1 MNKLR
6 YNVSF
11 WLGALFLFVTG
22 GCLDYFDVRPKSQVL
37 ADELFSTEEGFSDQL
52 TGVYKRLAS
61 TSLYGQEMTFG
72 LAEALTQN
80 YDLATG
86 SEYYEAGLY
95 NYENTAVKNKITT
108 VWSQMYSAI
117 ANLNIMLEY
126 IDKNPAMFSG
136 DNYRIYK
143 GEALGLRAFFASG
156 FIADVR
162 SFVCFECTSSSH
174 PLCNDLFDSGNPAV
188 YCR

>member
-117 ANLNIMLEY
+117 ANLNIMLE
-126 IDKNPAMFSG
+126 
-136 DNYRIYK
+136 
-143 GEALGLRAFFASG
+143 
-156 FIADVR
+156 
-162 SFVCFECTSSSH
+162 
-174 PLCNDLFDSGNPAV
+174 
-188 YCR
+188 

>member
-72 LAEALTQN
+72 LAEALHKIMIWQQ
-80 YDLATG
+80 
-86 SEYYEAGLY
+86 EA
-95 NYENTAVKNKITT
+95 
-108 VWSQMYSAI
+108 S
-117 ANLNIMLEY
+117 IMRQAFT
-126 IDKNPAMFSG
+126 IM
-136 DNYRIYK
+136 RI
-143 GEALGLRAFFASG
+143 R
-156 FIADVR
+156 R
-162 SFVCFECTSSSH
+162 
-174 PLCNDLFDSGNPAV
+174 
-188 YCR
+188 

>member
-22 GCLDYFDVRPKSQVL
+22 GCSDYFDVRPKSQVL

-126 IDKNPAMFSG
+126 IDKIIIAYTKGRLWDCVLFCIW
-136 DNYRIYK
+136 IYC
-143 GEALGLRAFFASG
+143 GCSLLRMLRMHKLQPS
-156 FIADVR
+156 
-162 SFVCFECTSSSH
+162 
-174 PLCNDLFDSGNPAV
+174 LM
-188 YCR
+188 

>member
-1 MNKLR
+1 
-6 YNVSF
+6 
-11 WLGALFLFVTG
+11 
-22 GCLDYFDVRPKSQVL
+22 
-37 ADELFSTEEGFSDQL
+37 
-52 TGVYKRLAS
+52 
-61 TSLYGQEMTFG
+61 MTFG

-143 GEALGLRAFFASG
+143 GEAFCIWIYCGCSLLRMLRMHKFQPS
-156 FIADVR
+156 
-162 SFVCFECTSSSH
+162 
-174 PLCNDLFDSGNPAV
+174 LM
-188 YCR
+188 